1 MRIQNEI
8 ENVERVKEKIAT
20 MPLTME
26 DAIEFHKK
34 VAERVQKDRK
44 DINKELGI
52 GDVEKDGFT
61 GRTKNFKTSTPELKK
76 MKLSES
82 LFEEL
87 EDTDGWGDEI
97 EYILSETFSKI
108 ENLIY
113 EINNCRRGSY
123 TDCETAEELADYIH
137 RLAEDLDE
145 CSYEIKANSKN
156 INESLNED
164 WDDLINDIEKEERDK
179 NQAEATQHM
188 IDQQEKEKE
197 EEAEK
202 AEEEK
207 VEKAKEEKRIQAAEE
222 KRKKAEEER
231 KARLKDKVWA
241 EKDWVYEKAKAAKE
255 GRELDLKDY
264 SKEEQDAI
272 KQGLEDFAGNE
283 TAQAQYLRK
292 KEKEMKDAAK
302 DAAEK
307 AEKEKKDAR
316 KELFGY
322 SGDIEDIP
330 KAIGNVGKAIAGV
343 PDKIKT
349 GLSKA
354 GINI

>member
-34 VAERVQKDRK
+34 VVERVQKERK

-87 EDTDGWGDEI
+87 DDTDGWGDEI

-123 TDCETAEELADYIH
+123 TNCETAEELADYIH

-164 WDDLINDIEKEERDK
+164 DSGSNFV
-179 NQAEATQHM
+179 
-188 IDQQEKEKE
+188 QQ
-197 EEAEK
+197 
-202 AEEEK
+202 AEEE
-207 VEKAKEEKRIQAAEE
+207 ERE
-222 KRKKAEEER
+222 KKAEEER
-231 KARLKDKVWA
+231 KRKEEEEKEKKARLKDKVWA
-241 EKDWVYEKAKAAKE
+241 EKDWVAEKAQAEKE
-255 GRELDLKDY
+255 GRELDLSKY
-264 SKEEQDAI
+264 SKEEQDAV
-272 KQGLEDFAGNE
+272 KKGLEDFANDE

-292 KEKEMKDAAK
+292 KEKEME

-307 AEKEKKDAR
+307 AEKEKKDIR

-322 SGDIEDIP
+322 SGDKEDIT

-343 PDKIKT
+343 PDKLKT